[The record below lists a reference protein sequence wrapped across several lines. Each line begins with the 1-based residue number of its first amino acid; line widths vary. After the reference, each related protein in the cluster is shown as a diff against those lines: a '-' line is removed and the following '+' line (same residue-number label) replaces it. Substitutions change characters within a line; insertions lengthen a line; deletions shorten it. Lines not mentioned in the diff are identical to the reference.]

1 MGGGAAPGVCCG
13 VGVRLGGG
21 GLGSRRAVCW
31 SEVGMRRSVT
41 HRCFS
46 EAARAAHPVH
56 PCGPTA
62 QHRAAVPPW
71 GCGKT
76 PRGPLGRGEGGLGAR
91 SLPLQ
96 QCCAPLPALRRSG
109 GEGRGPWVAAGAA
122 GWDVFALERPG
133 FAGGGLAAWRGG
145 RSWEPQSRTDC
156 PALPWG
162 GGCEVL
168 EGVMGRCGEAP
179 SVRSGGSFGLSWC

>member
-1 MGGGAAPGVCCG
+1 MVVGAAPGVRCG

-71 GCGKT
+71 GCDKT
-76 PRGPLGRGEGGLGAR
+76 PRGPLGGGEVRSQVPPPTAMLCPSTRPASQWWGGTGAVGGSRRCWVGRVCIGAARFRRGGVGSVAWRQELGAPEPDR
-91 SLPLQ
+91 LP
-96 QCCAPLPALRRSG
+96 
-109 GEGRGPWVAAGAA
+109 
-122 GWDVFALERPG
+122 
-133 FAGGGLAAWRGG
+133 
-145 RSWEPQSRTDC
+145 C
-156 PALPWG
+156 PALG

-179 SVRSGGSFGLSWC
+179 SVGSGGSFGLSWC